1 VRTRLQPAATLTAI
15 AASVALLVL
24 PSVDRSPPPAPV
36 AAALAWPQA
45 KRAAF
50 AADLADGTA
59 YRPLAFL
66 DAQTSVGSAP
76 SADGRQQRLVLRRQN
91 GPVRA
96 IRSLPQR
103 DYPSFPAIV
112 TDGTVLVWVEQSNRT
127 AAALWRADVSGGPA
141 RRLTADVGDLKSDDS
156 GSDLIL
162 ADGRVRW
169 VAGGL
174 RGTTLVRS
182 VALDGGA
189 VESRSVDGDWKLST
203 WPWLADGVT
212 AAAGTTALRNLL
224 TGEVRTMPSAWRG
237 ETQCDPTWCRI
248 TRLDHDGS
256 VVELL
261 RADGTER
268 RAVGD
273 ETVAAVLSEP
283 APLGRFTILG
293 KIDQNAQL
301 TNHVQLIAY
310 EIGTR
315 RSVVISPDAF
325 DVGYRGGVIWWS
337 AGNDNDFVRHALD
350 LRTV

>member
-1 VRTRLQPAATLTAI
+1 MRTRLQPAATLTAI

-45 KRAAF
+45 ERAVI

-66 DAQTSVGSAP
+66 DAQTSVGSAL
-76 SADGRQQRLVLRRQN
+76 SADGRQQRLLLRQRS
-91 GPVRA
+91 GSVRT
-96 IRSLPQR
+96 IRSLSQR
-103 DYPSFPAIV
+103 DYPSFPAVV
-112 TDGTVLVWVEQSNRT
+112 TDGKVLVWVERSNRT
-127 AAALWRADVSGGPA
+127 AAALWRADVAGGPA

-156 GSDLIL
+156 ESDLLL

-169 VAGGL
+169 VAGGPQ
-174 RGTTLVRS
+174 GTTLVRS
-182 VALDGGA
+182 IALDGGA
-189 VESRSVDGDWKLST
+189 VESRPVDGDWKLSA
-203 WPWLADGVT
+203 WPWLADGTT
-212 AAAGTTALRNLL
+212 AAAGTTELRNVV
-224 TGEVRTMPSAWRG
+224 TGEVRKMPASWRG
-237 ETQCDPTWCRI
+237 ETQCDPVWCRI
-248 TRLDHDGS
+248 TRIDDGGS
-256 VVELL
+256 VVDLL
-261 RADGTER
+261 RADGTQR
-268 RAVGD
+268 RQVGD
-273 ETVAAVLSEP
+273 GTVAAVLSDP

-301 TNHVQLIAY
+301 TNHIQLIAY

-325 DVGYRGGVIWWS
+325 DVGYRAGVIWWS
-337 AGNDNDFVRHALD
+337 AGNDNDFIRHALD